1 MHLKTTNME
10 KKLKIGIT
18 QGDINGI
25 GYEVILKALTDQH
38 ILEQCTPIIYGS
50 AKAASYH
57 KKSLGI
63 DSYTISVARS
73 ADDVN
78 PHKISIV
85 NTSADEPKVE
95 LGQPTPEAGKSALEA
110 LEAAT
115 ADLLAGKIDAVV
127 TAPINKATIQSETFK
142 FPGHT
147 EYLEN
152 RAGSES
158 LMILASDRLRVALV
172 TTHMPITKVS
182 QAITKESILHKLRLL
197 NKSLQE
203 DFSIVRPRIAVL
215 GLNPHAGDNGL
226 LGTEELEV
234 IKPAIEEAIAE
245 GIVCI
250 GPLAADGL
258 FGSGKFQHYDAVLA
272 MYHDQGLAPF
282 KALTT
287 EKGVNI
293 TAGLKFVRTSP
304 AHGTGYDISGK
315 NIANELSMREA
326 IYEAVHI
333 VRNRETYKRMHANPL
348 PFPKQEERKPREI
361 KLFDPVAH
369 DAQKAYEAQ
378 QAKLQQQQQQAEN
391 QQQ

>member
-1 MHLKTTNME
+1 
-10 KKLKIGIT
+10 
-18 QGDINGI
+18 
-25 GYEVILKALTDQH
+25 
-38 ILEQCTPIIYGS
+38 
-50 AKAASYH
+50 
-57 KKSLGI
+57 
-63 DSYTISVARS
+63 
-73 ADDVN
+73 
-78 PHKISIV
+78 
-85 NTSADEPKVE
+85 
-95 LGQPTPEAGKSALEA
+95 
-110 LEAAT
+110 
-115 ADLLAGKIDAVV
+115 
-127 TAPINKATIQSETFK
+127 
-142 FPGHT
+142 
-147 EYLEN
+147 
-152 RAGSES
+152 
-158 LMILASDRLRVALV
+158 
-172 TTHMPITKVS
+172 MPITKVS
-182 QAITKESILHKLRLL
+182 QAITKEAILHKLRLL

-203 DFSIVRPRIAVL
+203 DFSIIRPRIAVL

-234 IKPAIEEAIAE
+234 IKPAIEDAIAE
-245 GIVCI
+245 GIVCV

-378 QAKLQQQQQQAEN
+378 QAKLQQQQQQAQKSAE
-391 QQQ
+391 